1 MEAETADT
9 EIRLFLYPGFAQER
23 NKTLYF
29 FVLMKKIAGFS
40 FRVVLA

>member
-9 EIRLFLYPGFAQER
+9 EIRLYPGFAQES

-40 FRVVLA
+40 FRVVLT